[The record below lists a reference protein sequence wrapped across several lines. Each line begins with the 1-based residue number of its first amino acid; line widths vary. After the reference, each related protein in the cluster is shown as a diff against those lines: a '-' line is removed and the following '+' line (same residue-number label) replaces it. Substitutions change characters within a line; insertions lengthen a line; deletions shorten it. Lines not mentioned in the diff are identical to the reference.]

1 MNGKDHVTDLGM
13 NPVGFV
19 NGEYVVEL
27 QLEQRHLNI
36 GGIAH
41 GGIYCSLLDTAMAR
55 SFIKSVSE
63 EGLPAVTLEMKV
75 NFLGAAS
82 QGTLKAIGR
91 VAAKT
96 RRTVLVEGRVENE
109 EGRMLARGTATMM
122 IRSVSKK

>member
-1 MNGKDHVTDLGM
+1 LNGKDHVTDLGM
-13 NPVGFV
+13 NPVGFI

-27 QLEQRHLNI
+27 ELEQRHLNI

-55 SFIKSVSE
+55 SFIKSVSR

-82 QGTLKAIGR
+82 AGKLRALGKVVSR
-91 VAAKT
+91 T

-109 EGRMLARGTATMM
+109 EGRMLARGSATMM
-122 IRSVSKK
+122 LIDGPE

>member
-19 NGEYVVEL
+19 SGEYVVEL
-27 QLEQRHLNI
+27 ELEQRHLNI

-55 SFIKSVSE
+55 SFIKSVSR

-82 QGTLKAIGR
+82 AGKLRALGKVVSR
-91 VAAKT
+91 T

-109 EGRMLARGTATMM
+109 EGRMLARGSATMM
-122 IRSVSKK
+122 LIDGPE